1 MSDTNCSNDSTNY
14 SGESRRSSIKPND
27 ILIDN
32 ISSTLESL
40 IEENKHLLNYNE
52 KIIAQ
57 KKLLFN
63 AKELPTITIKN
74 YLYRIQTYS
83 EAEDN
88 TLIFALILID
98 KICETGSI
106 ILTEYNIHRLLFI
119 SILISI
125 KYNEDLVFELDCY
138 SKIAGITKKEIKK
151 LEYEFLTLIK
161 FEVYVQKTLFDNY
174 KNYIYNINSLKD
186 NIDDEDIFY

>member
-138 SKIAGITKKEIKK
+138 SKIAGISKKEIKK

-186 NIDDEDIFY
+186 NIDDENIF

>member
-1 MSDTNCSNDSTNY
+1 M
-14 SGESRRSSIKPND
+14 
-27 ILIDN
+27 
-32 ISSTLESL
+32 
-40 IEENKHLLNYNE
+40 
-52 KIIAQ
+52 
-57 KKLLFN
+57 
-63 AKELPTITIKN
+63 
-74 YLYRIQTYS
+74 
-83 EAEDN
+83 
-88 TLIFALILID
+88 
-98 KICETGSI
+98 
-106 ILTEYNIHRLLFI
+106 LFI

>member
-40 IEENKHLLNYNE
+40 IEENKHLINYNE
-52 KIIAQ
+52 KIITQ

-98 KICETGSI
+98 KICEIGSI

-119 SILISI
+119 SILISL

-138 SKIAGITKKEIKK
+138 SKIAGISKKEIKK

-161 FEVYVQKTLFDNY
+161 FEVYVHKTLFDNY
-174 KNYIYNINSLKD
+174 KNYIYNINSLKN
-186 NIDDEDIFY
+186 NIDDDDIFY

>member
-138 SKIAGITKKEIKK
+138 SKIAGISKKEIKK

-186 NIDDEDIFY
+186 NIDDENIFY

>member
-40 IEENKHLLNYNE
+40 IEENKHLINYNE
-52 KIIAQ
+52 KIITQ

-74 YLYRIQTYS
+74 YLYRIQAYS

-98 KICETGSI
+98 KICEIGSI

-119 SILISI
+119 SILISL

-138 SKIAGITKKEIKK
+138 SKIAGISKKEIKK

-161 FEVYVQKTLFDNY
+161 FEVYVHKTLFDNY
-174 KNYIYNINSLKD
+174 KNYIYNINSLKN
-186 NIDDEDIFY
+186 NIDDDDIF